1 MIVNV
6 PLDRITD
13 NPFQPRRDYPDI
25 HELADKIKDL
35 KQELPAT
42 RGLIHPPNARL
53 VNSAGAVLPVPAGGL
68 PDATGDW
75 AVQIAEGHR
84 RLRAFRLLFGSDE
97 DYAYMPVN
105 LCELSDQVLDDV
117 AWDENAAR
125 KDLSPVEEA
134 RALERSLAAF
144 HLTQE
149 QLAERRRLNRSTVS
163 NKLRLLKLP
172 DDLLEAIHQGQ
183 VSERVGMAYLSI
195 MDIPEADLKYALLNN
210 SPDFGVTWDTPTPE
224 ALRLRLLRYDERA
237 PVTADMVRDIVER
250 VKKEVEFEKKLRF
263 EAKEREKAAPAPVPS
278 KPAPD
283 LRPIGP
289 GPGQEDTE
297 SVPQPLPDVPQ
308 PLSMPPRE
316 VLLPDVVIT
325 IRLPRSKDP
334 QPAKFTLSAGEDEQW
349 PQFFQGKYPDD
360 LNDVLQ
366 HALALFIP
374 PIGEQVLME
383 LEVSES
389 E

>member
-6 PLDRITD
+6 PIDRITD

-25 HELADKIKDL
+25 RELADKIKDL
-35 KQELPAT
+35 KGELPAT
-42 RGLIHPPNARL
+42 QGLIHPPNARIVDGEGKLFPFTGYYLGALPADDL
-53 VNSAGAVLPVPAGGL
+53 VWS
-68 PDATGDW
+68 
-75 AVQIAEGHR
+75 VQIAEGHR
-84 RLRAFRLLFGSDE
+84 RVRAFRLLAETDP
-97 DYAYMPVN
+97 DYRTMPVN
-105 LCELSDQVLDDV
+105 VADLTDQVMDDV

-144 HLTQE
+144 QLTQE

-195 MDIPEADLKYALLNN
+195 MDIPEADLRGAMLNK
-210 SPDFGVTWDTPTPE
+210 SPGFGVTWDTPTPE
-224 ALRLRLLRYDERA
+224 ALRTRLLRYDEKP

-250 VKKEVEFEKKLRF
+250 VKKKVEFEKKRRW
-263 EAKEREKAAPAPVPS
+263 EAKEREKVAEQEKVAPPR
-278 KPAPD
+278 PAPD
-283 LRPIGP
+283 LRPLGP
-289 GPGQEDTE
+289 GPGQEDTD
-297 SVPQPLPDVPQ
+297 SVPQ

-316 VLLPDVVIT
+316 LLLPDVVVT
-325 IRLPRSKDP
+325 IRLPRGKDP

-374 PIGEQVLME
+374 PVGEQVLME

>member
-6 PLDRITD
+6 PLNRIVD

-25 HELADKIKDL
+25 QELADKIKDL

-42 RGLIHPPNARL
+42 LGLIHPPNARL
-53 VNSAGAVLPVPAGGL
+53 VDVTGAVLPVPAGGL
-68 PDATGDW
+68 PDTAGDW
-75 AVQIAEGHR
+75 SVQIAEGHR
-84 RLRAFRLLFGSDE
+84 RLRAFRLLAETDP
-97 DYAYMPVN
+97 DYLTMPVN
-105 LCELSDQVLDDV
+105 LAELTDQVLDDI

-134 RALERSLAAF
+134 RALERSLANF

-149 QLAERRRLNRSTVS
+149 QLAARRRIARATIS

-172 DDLLEAIHQGQ
+172 EDMLEAIHQGQ
-183 VSERVGMAYLSI
+183 LSERVGMAYLSI
-195 MDIPEADLKYALLNN
+195 MDIPEVDLKATGLNK
-210 SPDFGVTWDTPTPE
+210 SPGFGVTWDTPTPE
-224 ALRLRLLRYDERA
+224 ALRTRLLRFDEKP

-250 VKKEVEFEKKLRF
+250 VKKKVEFEKKWRW
-263 EAKEREKAAPAPVPS
+263 EARQRAKEVKAELS
-278 KPAPD
+278 KPAPN

-325 IRLPRSKDP
+325 IRLPRGKDP
-334 QPAKFTLSAGEDEQW
+334 QPAKFTLSAGEDQQW

-360 LNDVLQ
+360 LQDVLS